1 MKITG
6 HKSSRIRKWLTYAL
20 VGIVVLVLAG
30 SAVGMV
36 ILKKHGYSIADYLPG
51 TVAHQVPPY
60 VQNVTRNSAS
70 ILWDTTSQSD
80 TSVNYGTT
88 SHLGN
93 TASGEPKRRHEVKLF
108 GLKEDTLYYYRVEDD
123 GPLDDIHTFRTAP
136 GAEATVTFA
145 ALGDSGDASKAQ
157 YQMATIIAKSHPQLV
172 LHLGDVV
179 YKTGAERQYDS
190 RFYLPYEGL
199 LSSIL
204 FYPSLGNHDVRTND
218 GQPYLSAF
226 DLPTNNPQQT
236 ERYYS
241 FDYGPV
247 HFVALDSELYAGDHS
262 LSTEAQKTWLQKD
275 LDQRQRPWTIIF
287 FHRPPFSSSLGP
299 HPGGDA
305 RICQDLV
312 PIFERANVDLVLTG
326 HQHNYERLEPI
337 NGVNYIVSGGGGAD
351 LYPIEP
357 GKRSAYAVSRLNV
370 LELKASPH
378 ELKVDAV
385 GEDGAVFDSVRLTQ

>member
-1 MKITG
+1 
-6 HKSSRIRKWLTYAL
+6 
-20 VGIVVLVLAG
+20 
-30 SAVGMV
+30 MV